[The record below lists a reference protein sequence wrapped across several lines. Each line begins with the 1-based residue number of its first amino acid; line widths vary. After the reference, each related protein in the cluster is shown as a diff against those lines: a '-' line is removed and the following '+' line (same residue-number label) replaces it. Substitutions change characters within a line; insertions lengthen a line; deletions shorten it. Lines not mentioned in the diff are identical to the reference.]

1 MTEGRVGR
9 RPDASAAVLLL
20 LLLPLLLDQ
29 LQVFSGRHIPRLVIG
44 RGCSRSPLI

>member
-20 LLLPLLLDQ
+20 LLLPLDQ